1 MMDANGLNK
10 VIEQIRKDYLLIAK
24 GRLWSILGGFI
35 GVVTAVG
42 LISYGSAITALE
54 SSTAQKATEH
64 IKQLKGDAESY
75 VKEIA
80 DIRRT
85 LGEPPGTILP
95 FGGVAVLDDPVG
107 YIPCDGRQV
116 KRDDYPDLFAAI
128 GTAWG
133 QGDGSTTFNVPDLR
147 GYFLRGT
154 DAGARR
160 DPDVADRTAIG
171 EERGMGGNIG
181 DNVGSVQSDEF
192 GKHTHDGEGNHQHY
206 WKGYNNVKWG
216 RKCDRELSIGTPRI
230 LRMQLLDLMAPTTT
244 ALRAATRHV
253 RRTLTSTLLL
263 SISVA
268 TLGKRRACGPVC
280 PP

>member
-1 MMDANGLNK
+1 VAGESK
-10 VIEQIRKDYLLIAK
+10 STILIA
-24 GRLWSILGGFI
+24 II
-35 GVVTAVG
+35 
-42 LISYGSAITALE
+42 SAISAVVVAVITTYGTIAVSAPRAREVKKELE
-54 SSTAQKATEH
+54 ETSRRPDF
-64 IKQLKGDAESY
+64 L
-75 VKEIA
+75 V
-80 DIRRT
+80 IR
-85 LGEPPGTILP
+85 PGTILS
-95 FGGVAVLDDPVG
+95 FGGLAELDDPKG

-216 RKCDRELSIGTPRI
+216 KEKEVRSRTQYWDSKDPEDAITR
-230 LRMQLLDLMAPTTT
+230 LDGAHNHGPQGGNE
-244 ALRAATRHV
+244 TRPKNAYV
-253 RRTLTSTLLL
+253 NF
-263 SISVA
+263 II
-268 TLGKRRACGPVC
+268 KY
-280 PP
+280 